1 MGGGSSRDSTSS
13 MVLCRYKRVEPREG
27 GRGGITEEIKSG
39 GPELIGGRGMS
50 ARFEVGTAIMWG
62 CSGAQC

>member
-1 MGGGSSRDSTSS
+1 MSIQESGAKGGGGGGS
-13 MVLCRYKRVEPREG
+13 
-27 GRGGITEEIKSG
+27 TEEIKSG